1 MTKAGLIRLLLI
13 VLFVLG
19 LEGLVRV
26 GRIDPLTMQ
35 APHKMVQ
42 DLGAILYSG
51 KFNKAIAKTL
61 GNAATAFVIAITAGI
76 AAGLVIHRLKRLR
89 ETLDPL
95 FATYYAIPV
104 FAFYPLLI
112 LILGLGDAPQIFI
125 GVMLGFVAV
134 VVNTLNG
141 IDRVPCVLLKVARVN
156 GMGRFETALKITL
169 PSAAPYI
176 LTGMKF
182 AVAYS
187 LIGVIG
193 AEFIMSTGGMGYEIS
208 FAYNNFDNATMYP
221 LILIILFVSI
231 SINMLI
237 SRWEQVLLVRR
248 GLK

>member
-1 MTKAGLIRLLLI
+1 MTKAGLIRLALIAVLL
-13 VLFVLG
+13 G
-19 LEGLVRV
+19 ALEVLVRI
-26 GRIDPLTMQ
+26 GRIDALTMQ
-35 APHKMVQ
+35 APHKMLL
-42 DLGAILYSG
+42 DLYAMLASG
-51 KFNKAIAKTL
+51 KLNKSIAKTM
-61 GNAATAFVIAITAGI
+61 GNAGFAFVIAVSLGVIS
-76 AAGLVIHRLKRLR
+76 GLMIHRMRRVR

-112 LILGLGDAPQIFI
+112 LLLGLGDAPQIFI

-141 IDRVPCVLLKVARVN
+141 LDRVPRVLLKTARVN
-156 GMGRFETALKITL
+156 GMNGLETALKITL

-176 LTGMKF
+176 LTGAKF

-221 LILIILFVSI
+221 LIIMILVASI
-231 SINMLI
+231 SINMVI
-237 SRWEQVLLVRR
+237 SRWEKSLLKRR
-248 GLK
+248 GLQ

>member
-141 IDRVPCVLLKVARVN
+141 IDRVPRVLLKVARVN

>member
-141 IDRVPCVLLKVARVN
+141 IDRVPRVLLKVARVN

-237 SRWEQVLLVRR
+237 SRWEQILLVRR

>member
-1 MTKAGLIRLLLI
+1 MTKAGLIRLALIAVLL
-13 VLFVLG
+13 G
-19 LEGLVRV
+19 ALEVLVRF

-35 APHKMVQ
+35 APHKMIF
-42 DLGAILYSG
+42 DLYAMLASG
-51 KFNKAIAKTL
+51 KLNKAIAKTF
-61 GNAATAFVIAITAGI
+61 GNAGIAFVIAVSLGVVS
-76 AAGLVIHRLKRLR
+76 GLIIHRLRRVR

-95 FATYYAIPV
+95 FATYYTIPV

-112 LILGLGDAPQIFI
+112 LLLGLGDAPQIFI

-141 IDRVPCVLLKVARVN
+141 LDRVPRVLLKTARVN
-156 GMGRFETALKITL
+156 GMNALETALKITL

-176 LTGMKF
+176 LTGAKF

-221 LILIILFVSI
+221 LIIMILVASI

-237 SRWEQVLLVRR
+237 SRWEKSLLKRR
-248 GLK
+248 GLQ